1 MGDNDM
7 TMLSGI
13 KGKLGLLFMASL
25 LILSASA
32 LLTTSR
38 LNTNVD
44 QYERVVTGVMQA
56 EVVALQANLNF
67 KTQVQEWKNVLIR
80 GSDPA
85 QMDKYWTQFET
96 SHNATQASIKALLPL
111 ISPYPDLRK
120 IAQQFLADHTAMKK
134 AYSSGRTQF
143 ISAKFDLAVGDKA
156 VSGIDRAPSAAL
168 DKLINQ
174 LDIRVKA
181 QAGIAAGSAAANVQF
196 SYILTVLILLVASIV
211 IFSLIDRIICR
222 PLSSV
227 QANLADLAKGDLS
240 ITCTTVSK
248 DEVGQIADSTRE
260 LQTFLRANVDS
271 MKQTSL
277 ALIEAADHLEN
288 TSASLSRQTG
298 DQVAATE
305 QVATAVQEMTHSAS
319 EVASNSESTSS
330 ITEETLGKAGDG
342 TKKAQL
348 AQERAVSLVSDLNTG
363 AAVIKTLAENAAN
376 VSNVLDVIRGIAE
389 QTNLL
394 ALNAAIE
401 AARAGDQGRGFA
413 VVADEVRTLA
423 QRTQDSTAEIEN
435 ILESVTSGADKAV
448 VAMDSGQL
456 RSKEVENDITAAAL
470 VLTDIAQIMGEINGK
485 SVQIATAA
493 NEQTAVADGISTLIQ
508 NIHQL
513 SEATQGQVDETQQ
526 LADTLKTLVQQFDRQ
541 ITHFVL

>member
-1 MGDNDM
+1 MGDNKM

-13 KGKLGLLFMASL
+13 KGKLGLLFMATL
-25 LILSASA
+25 LIFSATA
-32 LLTTSR
+32 LLTTGR
-38 LNTNVD
+38 LSNNVD
-44 QYERVVTGVMQA
+44 QYENIVKGVMQA
-56 EVVALQANLNF
+56 EVLALQANLNF
-67 KTQVQEWKNVLIR
+67 KIQVQEWKNVLIR
-80 GSDPA
+80 GNDPA
-85 QMDKYWTQFET
+85 QMDKYWAEFE
-96 SHNATQASIKALLPL
+96 SRHSATQASIKALQPL
-111 ISPYPDLRK
+111 ISSYPELSK
-120 IAQQFLADHTAMKK
+120 IAQKFLADHTAMKK
-134 AYSSGRTQF
+134 AYSSGRAQF
-143 ISAKFDLAVGDKA
+143 IAAKFDLAVGDKA
-156 VSGIDRAPSAAL
+156 VSGIDRAPAAAL
-168 DKLINQ
+168 DELVSQ
-174 LDIRVKA
+174 LDVRVKA
-181 QAGIAAGSAAANVQF
+181 QAEIAGSSAVANVQF
-196 SYILTVLILLVASIV
+196 SYILTLLILLVSSIV
-211 IFSLIDRIICR
+211 IFTLIDRIVCR

-240 ITCTTVSK
+240 TTCSTVSK

-260 LQTFLRANVDS
+260 LQTFLRTNVDS
-271 MKQTSL
+271 MKQTAL
-277 ALIEAADHLEN
+277 ALIEAADQLEN
-288 TSASLSRQTG
+288 TSTSLGRQTG
-298 DQVAATE
+298 DQIAATE

-319 EVASNSESTSS
+319 EVAANSESTST
-330 ITEETLGKAGDG
+330 ITHETLGKAGDG
-342 TKKAQL
+342 TKKAKL
-348 AQERAVSLVSDLNTG
+348 AQERAVSLVNDLNSG

-448 VAMDSGQL
+448 LAMDSGQL

-485 SVQIATAA
+485 NVQIATAA